1 MRAFKTA
8 KARSDTPMRGRAT
21 QTALKTFHLW
31 THLAGGRAEAAMCV
45 ATWASVSDRRPKGVV
60 GVCDCMSLP
69 QLGKENLLAKPAP
82 SLTRLLTVSCGSDS
96 LSVAKLRQRLP
107 GR

>member
-8 KARSDTPMRGRAT
+8 RARSDTPMRGRAT

-31 THLAGGRAEAAMCV
+31 TTLSGGRADAAICV

-60 GVCDCMSLP
+60 GLMRLHVFAF
-69 QLGKENLLAKPAP
+69 QLGKENLLAKTTIV
-82 SLTRLLTVSCGSDS
+82 TRRLDCDS
-96 LSVAKLRQRLP
+96 RK
-107 GR
+107 